1 MRRLEKEETEE
12 TEETEFNRSQEEL
25 RTMIIPSVE
34 ETKWNQLIEI
44 LGLIIIENS
53 NKKMLVN

>member
-1 MRRLEKEETEE
+1 MRRLEKEEM
-12 TEETEFNRSQEEL
+12 EFNRSQEEL

-53 NKKMLVN
+53 NKITLVN

>member
-1 MRRLEKEETEE
+1 MEKEEM
-12 TEETEFNRSQEEL
+12 EFNRSQEEL

-53 NKKMLVN
+53 NEMTVVN

>member
-1 MRRLEKEETEE
+1 M
-12 TEETEFNRSQEEL
+12 EFNRSQEEL

-34 ETKWNQLIEI
+34 ETQWNQLIEI

-53 NKKMLVN
+53 NKIAVIN

>member
-1 MRRLEKEETEE
+1 MEKEEM
-12 TEETEFNRSQEEL
+12 EFNRSQEEL

-53 NKKMLVN
+53 NKITLVN